1 MLVHAV
7 PRKYGFLSDRQ
18 FQVLQLRIEKELSQ
32 EEIAN
37 MLGTT
42 RENVTIIE
50 KSARR
55 NIKLAEETL
64 QTYRLL
70 LSVAKITIEAGTHL
84 IDIPGI
90 VVKAGDD
97 IGVKLQ
103 VNFTRIF
110 DEVRFKAGDCISG
123 SRIVKPFTVTIFS
136 DNRIEVMPRTYDAS
150 QDTI

>member
-1 MLVHAV
+1 MLVQAV
-7 PRKYGFLSDRQ
+7 RRKYGFLSDRQ
-18 FQVLQLRIEKELSQ
+18 FQVLQLRIEKGLSQ
-32 EEIAN
+32 AEIAN

-55 NIKLAEETL
+55 NIKLAERTL

-84 IDIPGI
+84 IDIPGM
-90 VVKAGDD
+90 VVKAGDN

-103 VNFTRIF
+103 VNFTRIY
-110 DEVRFKAGDCISG
+110 DEVSFKAGDCISG
-123 SRIVKPFTVTIFS
+123 SRIVKPFTIAIFR
-136 DNRIEVMPRTYDAS
+136 DNRIEVLPRTYNDS
-150 QDTI
+150 